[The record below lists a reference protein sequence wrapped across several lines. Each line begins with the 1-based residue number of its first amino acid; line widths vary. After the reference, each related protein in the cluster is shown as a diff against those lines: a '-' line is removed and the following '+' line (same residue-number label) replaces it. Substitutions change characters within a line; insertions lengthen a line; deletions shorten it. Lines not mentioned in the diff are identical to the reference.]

1 MADPIRLFSEFTDDQ
16 GTDWRLNIH
25 DSDYVGSAVE
35 FNLGAD
41 GFVLRYS
48 GNNEDRYQP
57 LIGSEVTFTLTETL
71 AAHETFMNLLA
82 QNVEVR
88 FSVSIRRDPDGT
100 DDFWWGGVLL
110 PEQVIRPYDA
120 QPIQNTLTASDDL
133 GNLQSVKYNN
143 DGSAYTGIESGVEH
157 LLNCLNK
164 TRATHLW
171 GTEDFLYYL
180 NDFDSTDYTG
190 SDQLDDTRISHYGL
204 YNPDQNG
211 VNQYYSAFD
220 VLESL
225 ARVFNARVFQAQG
238 KWWFLPLGAQKY
250 STTLTVEGTQKD
262 GTAIT
267 QQSIAAAKAFDS
279 NFERLRGYEYSY
291 LAPLKTV
298 TRTRRFNGNWP
309 VILDNLY
316 TEAQFGTTLSDTDID
331 YVTGTILAV
340 SGTFNY
346 TYDGDGTSTGND
358 RVSRVELEFT
368 IKIGTKYLQR
378 NVTYTGTQLVFN
390 GFGDPDEFPYEYTTH
405 VYGNTSLSSSAAT
418 YTIVSP
424 IFDKQD
430 GESLSIPFYIELPA
444 LATAESGLDIT
455 VDINGIDDTGAAD
468 TDLTNTTDADYE
480 IVVLRADVIG
490 DEALGDTVSFTATNS
505 DTARAD
511 LDQGEVLFGDYQTIN
526 ADGTISFIES
536 ATQTFSTSWQ
546 SLNYTGTGLS
556 INKLAVQEIL
566 GGQVKP
572 TRIQRGE
579 VYGLPIYMW
588 QVIDD
593 TDGDYALFEL
603 TYTAR
608 SLTNEVEAFLISR
621 DISGVTADQDD
632 VKNTTTPITEA
643 DIVKSAT
650 AFQASN
656 KMLGDGYEGYGSRDQ
671 RAIREIAHRDGV
683 TYSVGDSDLHIMNTW
698 TGPNGFGRIELPLIA
713 ESHGRIIQFHSD
725 NTISA
730 NTYVTLAINT
740 GDTGVTIDGAST
752 YDFNRA
758 YDGITILGHTDGH
771 WYIIQK
777 KDK

>member
-1 MADPIRLFSEFTDDQ
+1 MADPIRLQAEFTDDL
-16 GTDWRLNIH
+16 GNDWQVNIH
-25 DSDYVGSAVE
+25 DSDYVGSVVP
-35 FNLGAD
+35 FKLGAD

-57 LIGSEVTFTLTETL
+57 VIGSEVTFTLTEENSDHT
-71 AAHETFMNLLA
+71 TFMDLLA
-82 QNVEVR
+82 TNTEVR
-88 FSVSIRRDPDGT
+88 FSVSVRKDPDGT

-110 PEQVIRPYDA
+110 PEQVIRPFDYY
-120 QPIQNTLTASDDL
+120 PIQNTLTASDDL
-133 GNLQSVKYNN
+133 GNLKSVKYNN

-164 TRATHLW
+164 TRTTHLW
-171 GTEDFLYYL
+171 GTEDFLYYV

-204 YNPDQNG
+204 YNPDENG
-211 VNQYYSAFD
+211 VNQYYSAFE

-225 ARVFNARVFQAQG
+225 ARVFNARVFQSQG
-238 KWWFLPLGAQKY
+238 KWWFLPVGAQKY

-267 QQSIAAAKAFDS
+267 QQSLAAAKSFDS
-279 NFERLRGYEYSY
+279 TFERLRGYEYSY

-298 TRTRRFNGNWP
+298 TRTRRFNGNLP
-309 VILDNLY
+309 VIQDNLF
-316 TEAQFGTTLSDTDID
+316 TESQFGTTLSDTDID
-331 YVTGTILAV
+331 YASGTVLAV

-368 IKIGTKYLQR
+368 IKIGTNYLQR
-378 NVTYTGTQLVFN
+378 NVSYLGSQNVFN
-390 GFGDPDEFPYEYTTH
+390 GFGDANEFAYEYTTH
-405 VYGNTSLSSSAAT
+405 SYGNTLLISSLNT

-424 IFDKQD
+424 IFDKRD
-430 GESLSIPFYIELPA
+430 GESLSIPFFIELPA
-444 LATAESGLDIT
+444 LATDESGLDIT
-455 VDINGIDDTGAAD
+455 IDINGINAAGLAD
-468 TDLTNTTDADYE
+468 TDLTNTSDADYE

-490 DEALGDTVSFTATNS
+490 DEPLGDTVSFTATNS

-511 LDQGEVLFGDYQTIN
+511 LDQGEVLFGDYQTVN
-526 ADGTISFIES
+526 ADGTISFIEGI
-536 ATQTFSTSWQ
+536 TQTFSTSWQ
-546 SLNYTGTGLS
+546 SLNYTDTGTS

-572 TRIQRGE
+572 TRIQRGS

-593 TDGDYALFEL
+593 TDGDYALFEM

-621 DISGVTADQDD
+621 DVTTVSADQDD

-643 DIVKSAT
+643 DVVKSAT

-656 KMLGDGYEGYGSRDQ
+656 KMLGDGYRGYGSRDQ
-671 RAIREIAHRDGV
+671 RVNREIVHRSG
-683 TYSVGDSDLHIMNTW
+683 TTNSVNDSDLHIMNSW
-698 TGPNGFGRIELPLIA
+698 AGGNGSATLYLPKVGT
-713 ESHGRIIQFHSD
+713 SHGRIIQFHSD
-725 NTISA
+725 STISA
-730 NTYVTLAINT
+730 NTYVTLTVHPSNT
-740 GDTGVTIDGAST
+740 STTIDGASS
-752 YDFNRA
+752 YDFDRA
-758 YDGITILGHTDGH
+758 YDGITILGHTDDN

-777 KDK
+777 KEK

>member
-1 MADPIRLFSEFTDDQ
+1 MADAIRLQAEFTDDL
-16 GTDWRLNIH
+16 GNDWQVNIH
-25 DSDYVGSAVE
+25 DSDYVGSIVP
-35 FNLGAD
+35 FKLGAD

-57 LIGSEVTFTLTETL
+57 VIGSEVTFTLTEENSDHT
-71 AAHETFMNLLA
+71 TFMDLLA
-82 QNVEVR
+82 TNVEVR
-88 FSVSIRRDPDGT
+88 FSVSVRKDPDGG
-100 DDFWWGGVLL
+100 DDFWWGGILL
-110 PEQVIRPYDA
+110 PEQVVRPFDYY
-120 QPIQNTLTASDDL
+120 PIQNTLTASDDL

-164 TRATHLW
+164 TRTTHLW
-171 GTEDFLYYL
+171 GTDDFLYYV

-204 YNPDQNG
+204 YNPDENG
-211 VNQYYSAFD
+211 VNQYYSALE

-225 ARVFNARVFQAQG
+225 ARLFNARVFQSQG
-238 KWWFLPLGAQKY
+238 KWWFLPVGAQKY
-250 STTLTVEGTQKD
+250 STTLTVEGTQKN
-262 GTAIT
+262 GTPIT

-405 VYGNTSLSSSAAT
+405 VYGNTSLSSSAST

-424 IFDKQD
+424 IFDKRD
-430 GESLSIPFYIELPA
+430 GESLSIPFFIELPA
-444 LATAESGLDIT
+444 LASDESGLDIT

-490 DEALGDTVSFTATNS
+490 DEALGDIVSFTATNS

-511 LDQGEVLFGDYQTIN
+511 LDQGEVLFGDYQTVN
-526 ADGTISFIES
+526 ADGTISFIEGFL
-536 ATQTFSTSWQ
+536 QTFSTSWQ

>member
-1 MADPIRLFSEFTDDQ
+1 MADAIRLQAEFTDDL
-16 GTDWRLNIH
+16 GNDWQVNIH
-25 DSDYVGSAVE
+25 DSDYVGSIVP
-35 FNLGAD
+35 FKLGGD

-57 LIGSEVTFTLTETL
+57 VIGSEVTFTLTEENSDHT
-71 AAHETFMNLLA
+71 TFMDLLA
-82 QNVEVR
+82 TNVEAR
-88 FSVSIRRDPDGT
+88 FSVSIRKDPDGT
-100 DDFWWGGVLL
+100 DDFWWGGILL
-110 PEQVIRPYDA
+110 PEQVVRPFDYY
-120 QPIQNTLTASDDL
+120 PIQNTITASDDL

-143 DGSAYTGIESGVEH
+143 DGTAYTGIESGIEH

-164 TRATHLW
+164 VRTTHLW
-171 GTEDFLYYL
+171 GTDDFLYYV

-190 SDQLDDTRISHYGL
+190 TDQLNDTRISHYGL
-204 YNPDQNG
+204 YNPDENNI
-211 VNQYYSAFD
+211 NQFYSAFE

-225 ARVFNARVFQAQG
+225 ARVFNARVFQSQG
-238 KWWFLPLGAQKY
+238 KWWFLPVGAQKY

-267 QQSIAAAKAFDS
+267 QQSIAAAKSFDS
-279 NFERLRGYEYSY
+279 TFERLRGYEYTY

-298 TRTRRFNGNWP
+298 RRTRRYNGNYP
-309 VILDNLY
+309 LILDNLH
-316 TEAQFGTTLSDTDID
+316 TSSEFGTTLSDTDID
-331 YVTGTILAV
+331 YVSGTVLAV

-378 NVTYTGTQLVFN
+378 NVTYTGSQLVFN

-405 VYGNTSLSSSAAT
+405 VYGNTSLSSSAST

-424 IFDKQD
+424 IFDKRD
-430 GESLSIPFYIELPA
+430 GESLSIPFFIELPA
-444 LATAESGLDIT
+444 LASDESGLDIT

-511 LDQGEVLFGDYQTIN
+511 LDQGEVLFGDYQTVN
-526 ADGTISFIES
+526 ADGTISFIEGI
-536 ATQTFSTSWQ
+536 TQTFSTSWQ

-593 TDGDYALFEL
+593 TDGDYALFEM

>member
-1 MADPIRLFSEFTDDQ
+1 MADAIRLQAEFTDDL
-16 GTDWRLNIH
+16 GNDWQVNIH
-25 DSDYVGSAVE
+25 DSDYVGSIVP
-35 FNLGAD
+35 FKLGAD

-57 LIGSEVTFTLTETL
+57 VIGSEVTFTLTEENSDHT
-71 AAHETFMNLLA
+71 TFMDLLA
-82 QNVEVR
+82 TNVEVR
-88 FSVSIRRDPDGT
+88 FSVSVRKDPDGT
-100 DDFWWGGVLL
+100 DDFWWGGILL
-110 PEQVIRPYDA
+110 PEQVVRPFDYY
-120 QPIQNTLTASDDL
+120 PIQNTLTASDDL

-143 DGSAYTGIESGVEH
+143 DGSAYTGYKSGVEH

-171 GTEDFLYYL
+171 STDDFLYYV

-190 SDQLDDTRISHYGL
+190 SDQLDDTRISHQGL
-204 YNPDQNG
+204 YNPDENG
-211 VNQYYSAFD
+211 VNQYYSALE

-225 ARVFNARVFQAQG
+225 ARVFNARIFQAQG
-238 KWWFLPLGAQKY
+238 KWWFLPVGAQKY

-279 NFERLRGYEYSY
+279 TFERLRGYEYSY

-331 YVTGTILAV
+331 YVTGTVLAV

-378 NVTYTGTQLVFN
+378 NVTYAGSQLVFN

-405 VYGNTSLSSSAAT
+405 VYGNTSLSSSAST

-430 GESLSIPFYIELPA
+430 GETLSIPFYIELPA
-444 LATAESGLDIT
+444 LASDESGLDIT

-593 TDGDYALFEL
+593 TDGDYALFEM

-643 DIVKSAT
+643 DIVKAST

-671 RAIREIAHRDGV
+671 RANREIGHNPSDR
-683 TYSVGDSDLHIMNTW
+683 TTVGDTDLHIFNTW
-698 TGPNGFGRIELPLIA
+698 KGSNGAATIALPPIA

-725 NTISA
+725 STISA
-730 NTYVTLAINT
+730 NTYVRLEPAT
-740 GDTGVTIDGAST
+740 GDTGVTIDGNAY
-752 YDFNRA
+752 YDFNRS
-758 YDGITILGHTDGH
+758 YDGITILGHTDGN

>member
-1 MADPIRLFSEFTDDQ
+1 MADAIRLQAEFTDDL
-16 GTDWRLNIH
+16 GNDWQVNIH
-25 DSDYVGSAVE
+25 DSDYVGSIVP
-35 FNLGAD
+35 FKLGAD

-57 LIGSEVTFTLTETL
+57 VIGSEVTFTLTEENSDHT
-71 AAHETFMNLLA
+71 TFMDLLA
-82 QNVEVR
+82 TNVEVR
-88 FSVSIRRDPDGT
+88 FSVSVRKDPDGS
-100 DDFWWGGVLL
+100 DDFWWGGILL
-110 PEQVIRPYDA
+110 PEQVVRPFDYY
-120 QPIQNTLTASDDL
+120 PIQNTLTASDDL

-164 TRATHLW
+164 TRTTHLW
-171 GTEDFLYYL
+171 GTDDFLYYV

-204 YNPDQNG
+204 YNPDENG
-211 VNQYYSAFD
+211 VNQYYSALE

-225 ARVFNARVFQAQG
+225 ARVFNARVFQSQG
-238 KWWFLPLGAQKY
+238 KWWFLPVGAQKY
-250 STTLTVEGTQKD
+250 SSTLTVEGTQKD

-267 QQSIAAAKAFDS
+267 QQSIAASKFFDS

-298 TRTRRFNGNWP
+298 KRTRRFNGNWP

-331 YVTGTILAV
+331 YVTGTVLAV

-368 IKIGTKYLQR
+368 IKIGSKYLQR
-378 NVTYTGTQLVFN
+378 TVTYAGTQLVFN
-390 GFGDPDEFPYEYTTH
+390 GFGSLSEFPYEYTTH
-405 VYGNTSLSSSAAT
+405 IYSNTSLSSSAAT

-444 LATAESGLDIT
+444 LASDESGLDIT

-468 TDLTNTTDADYE
+468 TDLTDTTDADFE

-490 DEALGDTVSFTATNS
+490 DQALGDTVSFTATNS

-511 LDQGEVLFGDYQTIN
+511 LDQGEVLFGDYQTVN
-526 ADGTISFIES
+526 ADGTISFIEG

-588 QVIDD
+588 QVIKEPE
-593 TDGDYALFEL
+593 GLYALFEM

-621 DISGVTADQDD
+621 DITNVTADQDD
-632 VKNTTTPITEA
+632 AKDTTTPITEA
-643 DIVKSAT
+643 DIVKAAT
-650 AFQASN
+650 AFKASN
-656 KMLGDGYEGYGSRDQ
+656 KMLGDGYAGYGSRNQ
-671 RAIREIAHRDGV
+671 TVIRTVSNRDGSTPRV
-683 TYSVGDSDLHIMNTW
+683 NDSDLHIFNTW
-698 TGPNGFGRIELPLIA
+698 TGANGMSTFQLPPIA
-713 ESHGRIIQFHSD
+713 SSHGRIIQFHSD

-730 NTYVTLAINT
+730 NTFVRLTPAT
-740 GDTGVTIDGAST
+740 GDSAKIDGAT
-752 YDFNRA
+752 YYDFNRN
-758 YDGITILGHTDGH
+758 YDGITILGHTDGD

>member
-1 MADPIRLFSEFTDDQ
+1 MADAIRLQAEFTDDL
-16 GTDWRLNIH
+16 GNDWQVNIH
-25 DSDYVGSAVE
+25 DSDYVGSIVP
-35 FNLGAD
+35 FKLGAD

-57 LIGSEVTFTLTETL
+57 VIGSEVTFTLTEENSDHT
-71 AAHETFMNLLA
+71 TFMDLLA
-82 QNVEVR
+82 TNVEVR
-88 FSVSIRRDPDGT
+88 FSVSVRKDPDGT
-100 DDFWWGGVLL
+100 DDFWWGGILL
-110 PEQVIRPYDA
+110 PEQVVRPFDYY
-120 QPIQNTLTASDDL
+120 PIQNTLTASDDL

-143 DGSAYTGIESGVEH
+143 DGSAYTGIESGIEH

-164 TRATHLW
+164 VRTTHLW
-171 GTEDFLYYL
+171 GTNHFLYYV

-204 YNPDQNG
+204 YNPDENG
-211 VNQYYSAFD
+211 VNQYYSALE

-225 ARVFNARVFQAQG
+225 ARVFNARVFQSQG
-238 KWWFLPLGAQKY
+238 KWWFLPVGAQKY
-250 STTLTVEGTQKD
+250 SSTLTVEGTQKD

-298 TRTRRFNGNWP
+298 KRTRRFNGNWP

-368 IKIGTKYLQR
+368 IKIGSKYLQR
-378 NVTYTGTQLVFN
+378 TVTYSGTQLVFY
-390 GFGDPDEFPYEYTTH
+390 GFGDPSEFPYEYTTH
-405 VYGNTSLSSSAAT
+405 IYSDTSLSSSAAT

-444 LATAESGLDIT
+444 LASDESGLDIT

-490 DEALGDTVSFTATNS
+490 DEALGDTVTFTATNS

-511 LDQGEVLFGDYQTIN
+511 LDQGEVLFGDYQTVN
-526 ADGTISFIES
+526 ADGTISFIEGFV
-536 ATQTFSTSWQ
+536 QTFSTSWQ

-593 TDGDYALFEL
+593 TDGDYALFEM

-621 DISGVTADQDD
+621 DITNVTADQDD
-632 VKNTTTPITEA
+632 AKDTMTPITET
-643 DIVKSAT
+643 DIVKAST
-650 AFQASN
+650 AFKASN
-656 KMLGDGYEGYGSRDQ
+656 KMLGDGYRGYGSRNQ
-671 RAIREIAHRDGV
+671 TAIRTVINRDGSTPRV
-683 TYSVGDSDLHIMNTW
+683 LDSDLHIFNTW
-698 TGPNGFGRIELPLIA
+698 TGANGMSTFQLPPIA
-713 ESHGRIIQFHSD
+713 SSHGRIIQFHSD

-730 NTYVTLAINT
+730 NTFVRLVPAT
-740 GDTGVTIDGAST
+740 GDSAKIDGATS
-752 YDFNRA
+752 YDFNRN
-758 YDGITILGHTDGH
+758 YDGITILGHTDGD

>member
-1 MADPIRLFSEFTDDQ
+1 MADAIRLQAEFTDDL
-16 GTDWRLNIH
+16 GNDWQVNIH
-25 DSDYVGSAVE
+25 DSDYVGSIIP
-35 FNLGAD
+35 FKLGAD

-57 LIGSEVTFTLTETL
+57 IIGSEVTFTLTEENSD
-71 AAHETFMNLLA
+71 HETFMDLLA
-82 QNVEVR
+82 TNVEAR
-88 FSVSIRRDPDGT
+88 FSVSVRKDPDGT
-100 DDFWWGGVLL
+100 NDFWWGGILL
-110 PEQVIRPYDA
+110 PEQVVRPFDYF
-120 QPIQNTLTASDDL
+120 PIQNTLTASDDL

-143 DGSAYTGIESGVEH
+143 DGSAYTGLATGIDH

-171 GTEDFLYYL
+171 STDDFLYYV

-190 SDQLDDTRISHYGL
+190 SDQLNDTRITHYGL
-204 YNPDQNG
+204 YNPDENG
-211 VNQYYSAFD
+211 VNQYYSAFE
-220 VLESL
+220 VLQSL
-225 ARVFNARVFQAQG
+225 ALVFNARIFQAQG
-238 KWWFLPLGAQKY
+238 KWWFLPVGAQKY

-267 QQSIAAAKAFDS
+267 QQSIAAAKSFDS
-279 NFERLRGYEYSY
+279 TFERLNGYEYTY

-298 TRTRRFNGNWP
+298 RRTRRFNGNLP
-309 VILDNLY
+309 VIIDNLF
-316 TEAQFGTTLSDTDID
+316 TESQFGTTLSDTDID
-331 YVTGTILAV
+331 YASGTVLAV
-340 SGTFNY
+340 SGTLNY
-346 TYDGDGTSTGND
+346 SYSGDGTSTGND
-358 RVSRVELEFT
+358 RVGRVELELT

-378 NVTYTGTQLVFN
+378 TVTYAGTQLVFN
-390 GFGDPDEFPYEYTTH
+390 GFGDPNEFPYEYTTH
-405 VYGNTSLSSSAAT
+405 IYSDTTLSSSAAT
-418 YTIVSP
+418 YKIVSP

-430 GESLSIPFYIELPA
+430 GESLSIPFYIETPA
-444 LATAESGLDIT
+444 LTTDESGLDIT
-455 VDINGIDDTGAAD
+455 VNINGIDDGGASDSNLVA
-468 TDLTNTTDADYE
+468 TSGADYE

-511 LDQGEVLFGDYQTIN
+511 LDQGEVLFGDYQTVN
-526 ADGTISFIES
+526 ADGTISFIEGI
-536 ATQTFSTSWQ
+536 TQTFSTSWQ

-579 VYGLPIYMW
+579 VYGSQIYMW

-593 TDGDYALFEL
+593 TDGDYALFEM

-632 VKNTTTPITEA
+632 VRDTTTPITES
-643 DIVKSAT
+643 DVVKAST

-656 KMLGDGYEGYGSRDQ
+656 KMLGDGYRGYGSRNQ
-671 RAIREIAHRDGV
+671 TVIRTVTNRDGTTPRV
-683 TYSVGDSDLHIMNTW
+683 NDGDLHIFNTW
-698 TGPNGFGRIELPLIA
+698 AGANGMGTFELPPIA
-713 ESHGRIIQFHSD
+713 NSHGRIIQFHSD
-725 NTISA
+725 NTITA
-730 NTYVTLAINT
+730 NTFVRLIPAS
-740 GDTGVTIDGAST
+740 GDSAKIDGATS
-752 YDFNRA
+752 YDFDRN
-758 YDGITILGHTDGH
+758 YDGITILGHTDNN

>member
-1 MADPIRLFSEFTDDQ
+1 MADAIRLQAEFTDDL
-16 GTDWRLNIH
+16 GNDWQVNIH
-25 DSDYVGSAVE
+25 DSDYFGSIVP
-35 FNLGAD
+35 FKLGAD

-57 LIGSEVTFTLTETL
+57 VIGSEVTFTLTEENSDHT
-71 AAHETFMNLLA
+71 TFMDLLA
-82 QNVEVR
+82 TNVEVR
-88 FSVSIRRDPDGT
+88 FSVSVRKDPDGT
-100 DDFWWGGVLL
+100 DDFWWGGILL
-110 PEQVIRPYDA
+110 PEQVVRPFDYY
-120 QPIQNTLTASDDL
+120 PIQNTLTASDDL

-143 DGSAYTGIESGVEH
+143 DGAAYTGEASVVEH

-171 GTEDFLYYL
+171 GTDDFLYYV
-180 NDFDSTDYTG
+180 NDFDSSDYTG

-204 YNPDQNG
+204 YNPDENG
-211 VNQYYSAFD
+211 VNQYYSALE

-225 ARVFNARVFQAQG
+225 ARVFNARIFQAQG
-238 KWWFLPLGAQKY
+238 KWWFLPVGAQKY

-279 NFERLRGYEYSY
+279 TFERLRGYEYSY

-331 YVTGTILAV
+331 YVSGTVLAV

-378 NVTYTGTQLVFN
+378 NVTYTGSQLVFN

-405 VYGNTSLSSSAAT
+405 VYGNTSLSSSAST

-430 GESLSIPFYIELPA
+430 GESLTIPFYIELPA
-444 LATAESGLDIT
+444 LASDESGLDIT

-511 LDQGEVLFGDYQTIN
+511 LDQGEVLFGDYQTVN
-526 ADGTISFIES
+526 ADGTISFIEGFL
-536 ATQTFSTSWQ
+536 QTFSTSWQ

-593 TDGDYALFEL
+593 TDGDYALFEM

-671 RAIREIAHRDGV
+671 RANREIGHNPSDR
-683 TYSVGDSDLHIMNTW
+683 TTVGDTDLHIFNTW
-698 TGPNGFGRIELPLIA
+698 KGSNGAATIALPPIA

-725 NTISA
+725 STISA
-730 NTYVTLAINT
+730 NTYVRLEPAT
-740 GDTGVTIDGAST
+740 GDTGVTIDGNAY

-758 YDGITILGHTDGH
+758 YDGITILGHTDGN

-777 KDK
+777 KEK

>member
-1 MADPIRLFSEFTDDQ
+1 
-16 GTDWRLNIH
+16 
-25 DSDYVGSAVE
+25 
-35 FNLGAD
+35 
-41 GFVLRYS
+41 
-48 GNNEDRYQP
+48 
-57 LIGSEVTFTLTETL
+57 
-71 AAHETFMNLLA
+71 
-82 QNVEVR
+82 
-88 FSVSIRRDPDGT
+88 
-100 DDFWWGGVLL
+100 
-110 PEQVIRPYDA
+110 
-120 QPIQNTLTASDDL
+120 
-133 GNLQSVKYNN
+133 
-143 DGSAYTGIESGVEH
+143 
-157 LLNCLNK
+157 
-164 TRATHLW
+164 
-171 GTEDFLYYL
+171 
-180 NDFDSTDYTG
+180 
-190 SDQLDDTRISHYGL
+190 
-204 YNPDQNG
+204 
-211 VNQYYSAFD
+211 
-220 VLESL
+220 
-225 ARVFNARVFQAQG
+225 
-238 KWWFLPLGAQKY
+238 
-250 STTLTVEGTQKD
+250 
-262 GTAIT
+262 
-267 QQSIAAAKAFDS
+267 
-279 NFERLRGYEYSY
+279 LRGYEYSY

-331 YVTGTILAV
+331 YVTGTVLAV

-378 NVTYTGTQLVFN
+378 NVTYAGSQLVFN

-405 VYGNTSLSSSAAT
+405 VYGNTSLSSSAST

-430 GESLSIPFYIELPA
+430 GETLSIPFYIELPA
-444 LATAESGLDIT
+444 LASDESGLDIT

-593 TDGDYALFEL
+593 TDGDYALFEM

-643 DIVKSAT
+643 DIVKAST

-671 RAIREIAHRDGV
+671 RANREIGHNPSDR
-683 TYSVGDSDLHIMNTW
+683 TTVGDTDLHIFNTW
-698 TGPNGFGRIELPLIA
+698 KGSNGAATIALPPIA

-725 NTISA
+725 STISA
-730 NTYVTLAINT
+730 NTYVRLEPAT
-740 GDTGVTIDGAST
+740 GDTGVTIDGNAY
-752 YDFNRA
+752 YDFNRS
-758 YDGITILGHTDGH
+758 YDGITILGHTDGN

>member
-1 MADPIRLFSEFTDDQ
+1 MADAIRLQAQFTDDL
-16 GTDWRLNIH
+16 GNDWQVNIH
-25 DSDYVGSAVE
+25 DSDYVGSIVR
-35 FNLGAD
+35 FKLGAD

-57 LIGSEVTFTLTETL
+57 VIGSEVTFTLTEENSYHT
-71 AAHETFMNLLA
+71 TFMDLLA
-82 QNVEVR
+82 TNVEVR
-88 FSVSIRRDPDGT
+88 FSVSVRKDPDGT
-100 DDFWWGGVLL
+100 NDFWWGGILL
-110 PEQVIRPYDA
+110 PEQVVRPFDYY
-120 QPIQNTLTASDDL
+120 PIQNTLTASDDL

-164 TRATHLW
+164 VRTTHLW
-171 GTEDFLYYL
+171 GTDDFLYYV

-204 YNPDQNG
+204 YNPDENG
-211 VNQYYSAFD
+211 VNQYYSALE

-225 ARVFNARVFQAQG
+225 ARVFNARVFQSQG
-238 KWWFLPLGAQKY
+238 KWWFLPVGAQKY

-279 NFERLRGYEYSY
+279 TFERLRGYEYSY

-298 TRTRRFNGNWP
+298 KRTRRFNGNWP

-368 IKIGTKYLQR
+368 IKIGSKYLER
-378 NVTYTGTQLVFN
+378 TVTYSGTQLVFN
-390 GFGDPDEFPYEYTTH
+390 GFGDTNEFPYEYTTH
-405 VYGNTSLSSSAAT
+405 IYSDTSLSSSAAT

-444 LATAESGLDIT
+444 LASDESGLDIT

-468 TDLTNTTDADYE
+468 SDLTNTTDADYE

-490 DEALGDTVSFTATNS
+490 DGALGDTVSFTATNS

-511 LDQGEVLFGDYQTIN
+511 LDQGEVLFGDYQTVN
-526 ADGTISFIES
+526 ADGTISFIEG

-593 TDGDYALFEL
+593 TDGDYALFEM

-621 DISGVTADQDD
+621 DVTNVTADQDD
-632 VKNTTTPITEA
+632 AKDTTTPITEA
-643 DIVKSAT
+643 DIVKAAT

-656 KMLGDGYEGYGSRDQ
+656 KMLGDGYRGYGSRNQ
-671 RAIREIAHRDGV
+671 TAIRTVTNRDGSTPRV
-683 TYSVGDSDLHIMNTW
+683 NQSDLHIFNTW
-698 TGPNGFGRIELPLIA
+698 AGANGNSTFQLPPIA
-713 ESHGRIIQFHSD
+713 SSHGRIIQFHSD

-730 NTYVTLAINT
+730 NTFVRLVSAT
-740 GDTGVTIDGAST
+740 GDSAKIDGAAY
-752 YDFNRA
+752 YDFNRN
-758 YDGITILGHTDGH
+758 YDGITILGHTDGE

>member
-1 MADPIRLFSEFTDDQ
+1 MADAIRLQAEFTDDL
-16 GTDWRLNIH
+16 GNDWQVNIH
-25 DSDYVGSAVE
+25 DSDYVGSIVP
-35 FNLGAD
+35 FKLGGD

-57 LIGSEVTFTLTETL
+57 VIGSEVTFTLTEENSDHT
-71 AAHETFMNLLA
+71 TFMDLLA
-82 QNVEVR
+82 TNVEAR
-88 FSVSIRRDPDGT
+88 FSVSIRKDPDGT
-100 DDFWWGGVLL
+100 DDFWWGGILL
-110 PEQVIRPYDA
+110 PEQVVRPFDYY
-120 QPIQNTLTASDDL
+120 PIQNTITASDDL

-143 DGSAYTGIESGVEH
+143 DGTAYTGIESGIEH

-164 TRATHLW
+164 VRTTHLW
-171 GTEDFLYYL
+171 GTDDFLYYV

-190 SDQLDDTRISHYGL
+190 TDQLNDTRISHYGL
-204 YNPDQNG
+204 YNPDENNI
-211 VNQYYSAFD
+211 NQFYSAFE

-225 ARVFNARVFQAQG
+225 ARVFNARVFQSQG
-238 KWWFLPLGAQKY
+238 KWWFLPVGAQKY

-267 QQSIAAAKAFDS
+267 QQSIAAAKSFDS
-279 NFERLRGYEYSY
+279 TFERLRGYEYTY

-298 TRTRRFNGNWP
+298 RRTRRYNGNYP
-309 VILDNLY
+309 LILDNLH
-316 TEAQFGTTLSDTDID
+316 TSSEFGTTLSDTDID
-331 YVTGTILAV
+331 YVSGTVLAV

-378 NVTYTGTQLVFN
+378 NVTYTGSQLVFN

-405 VYGNTSLSSSAAT
+405 VYGNTSLSSSAST

-424 IFDKQD
+424 IFDKRD
-430 GESLSIPFYIELPA
+430 GESLSIPFFIELPA
-444 LATAESGLDIT
+444 LASDESGLDIT

-511 LDQGEVLFGDYQTIN
+511 LDQGEVLFGDYQTVN
-526 ADGTISFIES
+526 ADGTISFIEGI
-536 ATQTFSTSWQ
+536 TQTFSTSWQ

-593 TDGDYALFEL
+593 TDGDYALFEM

-725 NTISA
+725 STISA

>member
-1 MADPIRLFSEFTDDQ
+1 MADAIRLQAEFTDDL
-16 GTDWRLNIH
+16 GNDWQVNIH
-25 DSDYVGSAVE
+25 DSDYVGSIVP
-35 FNLGAD
+35 FKLGAD

-57 LIGSEVTFTLTETL
+57 VIGSEVTFTLTEENSDHT
-71 AAHETFMNLLA
+71 TFMDLLA
-82 QNVEVR
+82 TNVEVR
-88 FSVSIRRDPDGT
+88 FSVSVRKDPDGT
-100 DDFWWGGVLL
+100 DDFWWGGILL
-110 PEQVIRPYDA
+110 PEQVVRPFDYY
-120 QPIQNTLTASDDL
+120 PIQNTLTASDDL

-143 DGSAYTGIESGVEH
+143 DGSAYTGIESGIEH

-164 TRATHLW
+164 TRTTHLW
-171 GTEDFLYYL
+171 GTDDFLYYV

-190 SDQLDDTRISHYGL
+190 SDQLDDLRISHYGL
-204 YNPDQNG
+204 YNPNENG
-211 VNQYYSAFD
+211 VNQYYSALE

-225 ARVFNARVFQAQG
+225 ARVFNARIFQSQG
-238 KWWFLPLGAQKY
+238 KWWFLPVGAQKY

-279 NFERLRGYEYSY
+279 TFERLRGYEYSY

-331 YVTGTILAV
+331 YASGTVLAV

-511 LDQGEVLFGDYQTIN
+511 LDQGEVLFGDYQTVN
-526 ADGTISFIES
+526 ADGTISFIEGI
-536 ATQTFSTSWQ
+536 TQTFSTSWQ

-593 TDGDYALFEL
+593 TDGDYALFEM

>member
-1 MADPIRLFSEFTDDQ
+1 MADAIRLQAEFTDDL
-16 GTDWRLNIH
+16 GNDWQVNIH
-25 DSDYVGSAVE
+25 DSDYVGSIVP
-35 FNLGAD
+35 FKLGAD

-57 LIGSEVTFTLTETL
+57 VIGSEVTFTLTEENSDHT
-71 AAHETFMNLLA
+71 TFMDLLA
-82 QNVEVR
+82 TNVEVR
-88 FSVSIRRDPDGT
+88 FSVSVRKDPDGT
-100 DDFWWGGVLL
+100 DDFWWGGILL
-110 PEQVIRPYDA
+110 PEQVVRPFDYY
-120 QPIQNTLTASDDL
+120 PIQNTITASDDL

-143 DGSAYTGIESGVEH
+143 DGSAYTGIESGIEH

-164 TRATHLW
+164 TRTTHLW
-171 GTEDFLYYL
+171 GTDDFLYYV

-190 SDQLDDTRISHYGL
+190 SDQLDDLRISHYGL
-204 YNPDQNG
+204 YNPDENG
-211 VNQYYSAFD
+211 VNQYYSALE

-225 ARVFNARVFQAQG
+225 ARVFNARVFQSQG
-238 KWWFLPLGAQKY
+238 KWWFLPVGAQKY

-267 QQSIAAAKAFDS
+267 QQSIAAAKAFDIT
-279 NFERLRGYEYSY
+279 FERLRGYEYSY

-298 TRTRRFNGNWP
+298 KRTRRFNGNWP

-511 LDQGEVLFGDYQTIN
+511 LDQGEVLFGDYQTVN
-526 ADGTISFIES
+526 ADGTISFIEGFL
-536 ATQTFSTSWQ
+536 QTFSTSWQ

-593 TDGDYALFEL
+593 TDGDYALFEM

>member
-1 MADPIRLFSEFTDDQ
+1 MADPIRLQAEFTDDL
-16 GTDWRLNIH
+16 GNDWQVNIH
-25 DSDYVGSAVE
+25 DSEYVGSIVP
-35 FNLGAD
+35 FKLGAD

-57 LIGSEVTFTLTETL
+57 VIGSEVTFTLTEENSDHT
-71 AAHETFMNLLA
+71 TFMDLLA
-82 QNVEVR
+82 TNVEVR
-88 FSVSIRRDPDGT
+88 FSVSVRKDPDGT
-100 DDFWWGGVLL
+100 DEFWWGGILL
-110 PEQVIRPYDA
+110 PEQVIRPFDYY
-120 QPIQNTLTASDDL
+120 PIQNTLTASDDL
-133 GNLQSVKYNN
+133 GNLRSVKYNN
-143 DGSAYTGIESGVEH
+143 GGSAYTGIESGVEH

-171 GTEDFLYYL
+171 STDDFLYYV

-204 YNPDQNG
+204 YNLDQNG
-211 VNQYYSAFD
+211 LNQYYSAFE

-238 KWWFLPLGAQKY
+238 KWWFLPVGAQKY

-262 GTAIT
+262 GTALT
-267 QQSIAAAKAFDS
+267 QQSLSAAKAFDS

-298 TRTRRFNGNWP
+298 TRTRRFNGNLP
-309 VILDNLY
+309 VIQDNLF
-316 TEAQFGTTLSDTDID
+316 TESQFGTTLSDTDID
-331 YVTGTILAV
+331 YDSGTILAV

-346 TYDGDGTSTGND
+346 TYNGDGTSTGND

-378 NVTYTGTQLVFN
+378 NVTYVGSQLVFN
-390 GFGDPDEFPYEYTTH
+390 GFGDASEFPYEYATH
-405 VYGNTSLSSSAAT
+405 SYGDTVLISSLNT

-424 IFDKQD
+424 IFDKRD
-430 GESLSIPFYIELPA
+430 GESLSIPFFIELPA
-444 LATAESGLDIT
+444 LATDESGLDIT
-455 VDINGIDDTGAAD
+455 VDINGIDDTGATD
-468 TDLTNTTDADYE
+468 TDLTNTSDADYE

-490 DEALGDTVSFTATNS
+490 DEPLGDTVSFTATNS

-511 LDQGEVLFGDYQTIN
+511 LDQGEVLFGDYQTVN
-526 ADGTISFIES
+526 ADGTISFIEGV
-536 ATQTFSTSWQ
+536 TQTFSTSWQ
-546 SLNYTGTGLS
+546 SLNYTGTGKS
-556 INKLAVQEIL
+556 INKLAVYEIL

-572 TRIQRGE
+572 TRIQRGS

-593 TDGDYALFEL
+593 TDGDYALFEM

-621 DISGVTADQDD
+621 DVTTVTADQDD
-632 VKNTTTPITEA
+632 VKDTTTPITEA
-643 DIVKSAT
+643 DVVKAAT

-656 KMLGDGYEGYGSRDQ
+656 KMLGDGYRGYGSRDH
-671 RAIREIAHRDGV
+671 RVNRTITNRDGS
-683 TYSVGDSDLHIMNTW
+683 TDSVDDEDLHIMNTW
-698 TGPNGFGRIELPLIA
+698 TGGNGSATLYLPKIGQ
-713 ESHGRIIQFHSD
+713 SHGRIVQFHSD
-725 NTISA
+725 STISA
-730 NTYVTLAINT
+730 NTFVTLTVNPS
-740 GDTGVTIDGAST
+740 DTGTTIDGASS

-758 YDGITILGHTDGH
+758 YDGITILGHTDDN

-777 KDK
+777 KEK